1 MVAPECLRHHRQGEQ
16 TQHVLLARLR
26 QRNAH
31 GARRN
36 GLDAGPLVEQ
46 AELRYPFGHK
56 FVEREG
62 DIAGGNRAAIM
73 KTGVR
78 IEGYLHP
85 REIIGVARVCGNE
98 RIIAARFIIGGGE
111 QRVVQSVGT
120 YSRVAAQR
128 IAVEVIEGA
137 NAGVDYCS
145 PFRGTG
151 IGIIKMVKA
160 DGVFRFANDGKSAAL
175 FYGYG
180 LRLTIQAE
188 QGQ

>member
-1 MVAPECLRHHRQGEQ
+1 M
-16 TQHVLLARLR
+16 
-26 QRNAH
+26 
-31 GARRN
+31 
-36 GLDAGPLVEQ
+36 
-46 AELRYPFGHK
+46 
-56 FVEREG
+56 EREG

-145 PFRGTG
+145 PFG
-151 IGIIKMVKA
+151 
-160 DGVFRFANDGKSAAL
+160 AL
-175 FYGYG
+175 G
-180 LRLTIQAE
+180 LA
-188 QGQ
+188 